1 MDLSLGVV
9 WALRLSPARAHALD
23 RAIVRVGWGD
33 TCRYLLCLL
42 SLNVLFLALVA
53 FDLLV
58 AFGSGLGCLGAIYAA
73 RLDYSL
79 PPPLPFR
86 VLPSRPSRVSW
97 STLCCAFAQGTF
109 SSLLYFAPCI
119 RFCGVFGLPVFVL
132 LLVIHMLTVL
142 LVCLCRLPE
151 TSWYFVICVIFLVSC
166 LPWSGLH
173 RRASDLG
180 LMCPLY
186 TS

>member
-42 SLNVLFLALVA
+42 LLSVLFLALVA
-53 FDLLV
+53 FGLLV
-58 AFGSGLGCLGAIYAA
+58 AFVSGLGCLGAIYAA

-79 PPPLPFR
+79 PAPSPFR

-97 STLCCAFAQGTF
+97 STLCCAFCQGTF
-109 SSLLYFAPCI
+109 SSLLYFVPCI

-142 LVCLCRLPE
+142 LVHLCRLLE
-151 TSWYFVICVIFLVSC
+151 TYGYLVIFVIFLVSC
-166 LPWSGLH
+166 LRWFGLH
-173 RRASDLG
+173 RRASALG
-180 LMCPLY
+180 QPCWNC
-186 TS
+186 T